1 MPKCEFCKSEARG
14 YVLQVPLCLPCML
27 ASKLALDKLI
37 ATVKEDDRI
46 TDDKKE
52 ITELEK
58 RYSMGMNVKGSD

>member
-1 MPKCEFCKSEARG
+1 
-14 YVLQVPLCLPCML
+14 ML

-37 ATVKEDDRI
+37 ATVKEDDKI

-52 ITELEK
+52 IAELEK